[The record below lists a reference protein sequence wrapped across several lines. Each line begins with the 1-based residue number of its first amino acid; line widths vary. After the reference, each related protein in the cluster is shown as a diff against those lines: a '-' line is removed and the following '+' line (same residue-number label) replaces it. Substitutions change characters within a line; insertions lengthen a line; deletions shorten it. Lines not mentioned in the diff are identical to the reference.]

1 MSCFVMRPVGNV
13 MFCHGP
19 PRLPLSSPRPALAK
33 AGDPIRGRSRQ
44 GRRVGV
50 EVPARCWA
58 ASGTTIGAYCFIG
71 PPCPF
76 RSSRR
81 RPACGG
87 SLFRAYRVRARARPS
102 APARF
107 ARLIARARRKGALHP
122 WHRIG
127 VVPRRVGTGRK
138 RSAVAASLEPIL
150 ARIIRG
156 QASSGK
162 YFHNLEQIG
171 LSACGKQ
178 CERASRP
185 GPSSQ
190 AKEGEFGGGRLPV
203 SSPWTGSGAL
213 HGRGGVRA
221 WRSRLLGLG
230 QWPAAVTLNG
240 RVDVRH

>member
-1 MSCFVMRPVGNV
+1 

-87 SLFRAYRVRARARPS
+87 SLFRVYRVRARARPS

-107 ARLIARARRKGALHP
+107 ARLIARASQRAHFTCASNRG
-122 WHRIG
+122 
-127 VVPRRVGTGRK
+127 
-138 RSAVAASLEPIL
+138 RSAPGRHGREAVRGRCFLRTHSSTDYPRSSLIREIFPSFGTNRAIGLWKTMRTGLPPRPFLASEGGG
-150 ARIIRG
+150 IRG
-156 QASSGK
+156 
-162 YFHNLEQIG
+162 
-171 LSACGKQ
+171 
-178 CERASRP
+178 RP
-185 GPSSQ
+185 APRFVALDRLRGP
-190 AKEGEFGGGRLPV
+190 AR
-203 SSPWTGSGAL
+203 
-213 HGRGGVRA
+213 
-221 WRSRLLGLG
+221 
-230 QWPAAVTLNG
+230 
-240 RVDVRH
+240 